1 MADSNLLQFFHLSN
15 FYKMWAG
22 RDINLCVLGWG
33 GDDLNYQTQH
43 VPNMRNRTGVT
54 LTFSITRFSKSYNE
68 KFRY

>member
-1 MADSNLLQFFHLSN
+1 
-15 FYKMWAG
+15 MWAG

-54 LTFSITRFSKSYNE
+54 LTFSVTRVSKSYNE